1 MNNNLMNGNYV
12 TPGDPI
18 WTQYDDSNCRS
29 TGAKVKWF
37 MMLSPCRL
45 ADPFL
50 HWTIQSLDFCSGSL
64 SQSLQFCGWRFFNFV
79 SGGVMSFFLSII
91 SGWWFGTWIL
101 FSHILGMSSS
111 QLTNSIIFQRGR
123 STTKQQPFRNPGSV
137 LDQFMLLFEMTSP
150 SSNVHHF
157 TKTQIIFHHPIRMPS
172 KIWLDS
178 HSYGGWLRN
187 PAPPIWDGWNPMFI
201 MGCLPPFSTGA
212 GFRNHPQYH

>member
-37 MMLSPCRL
+37 IMLSPCRL

-91 SGWWFGTWIL
+91 SGCWFGTFL
-101 FSHILGMSSS
+101 FSHILGISSS

-123 STTKQQPFRNPGSV
+123 STTNQYPETLVQYWI
-137 LDQFMLLFEMTSP
+137 
-150 SSNVHHF
+150 SSCCCLRWRPHHPMF
-157 TKTQIIFHHPIRMPS
+157 TISQTQIIFHHLS
-172 KIWLDS
+172 ECHQKSD
-178 HSYGGWLRN
+178 
-187 PAPPIWDGWNPMFI
+187 
-201 MGCLPPFSTGA
+201 
-212 GFRNHPQYH
+212 